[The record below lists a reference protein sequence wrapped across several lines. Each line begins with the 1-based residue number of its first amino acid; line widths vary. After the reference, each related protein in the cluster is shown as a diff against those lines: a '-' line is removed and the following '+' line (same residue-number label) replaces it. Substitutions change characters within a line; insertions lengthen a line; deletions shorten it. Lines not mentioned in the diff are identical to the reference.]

1 MRRLKLFIAAMLGPI
16 PLVLFMLV
24 TSVGVL
30 PLRPLY
36 LVAAFVLA
44 QSLFWIAYFVATR
57 VTARLKVHRPR
68 TSMVLVFGG
77 VFLLLASCCSLTAQ
91 ALQGDFRLMV
101 LLRDS
106 IAISLAGVASYVV
119 HYAMVR
125 GASRKVGPI
134 GA

>member
-1 MRRLKLFIAAMLGPI
+1 MRRLELFVAAVLGPI

-30 PLRPLY
+30 SLRPVY

-44 QSLFWIAYFVATR
+44 QALFWVTYFVARR

-77 VFLLLASCCSLTAQ
+77 VLLVLAFCCSLTAQ
-91 ALQGDFRLMV
+91 ALQGDFRLML

-106 IAISLAGVASYVV
+106 IAISLAGVASYIV

-125 GASRKVGPI
+125 RS
-134 GA
+134 